1 MKNGKSALIA
11 LTVYLPDLV
20 QSQLRFV
27 QLRK

>member
-1 MKNGKSALIA
+1 MQNRKSALIA
-11 LTVYLPDLV
+11 LTVYFPDLV